1 MSAAKQGPK
10 AQKAMF
16 PTLTG
21 GRNRMAPE
29 RVAQHQRSRLE
40 GAMLEAVS
48 QHGYPSTTLAELVAL
63 AGISKSDFYR
73 HFDSK
78 AACFL
83 STLDAIFT
91 ASAERVSGAYRED
104 GDFRERLIAAMAA
117 FMEIVVEEPGAAS
130 FATVESLSLGAL
142 GAAHRQRGSEAFEL
156 MFAQSFEHSPSG
168 RTVSAITV
176 RAIVAGIRGV
186 VYRALRAKRQETLGD
201 EVEALVDWALDYQ
214 RDETPAVKEAMAAGA
229 RPSKPL
235 VVSGPAVDWSEPP
248 DSLRSRDELSQ
259 RERIVRAAARVA
271 VARGYE
277 KLSIPTISAE
287 AGTSNQTFYEHFRS
301 KRDAFLAAFEMLGAE
316 CLQRTAAAFLAAET
330 RPEAIGA
337 AVRAMLEYVATNEL
351 FARLGFFE
359 LPAAGPAAL
368 DRADAVVDG
377 FAALLA
383 PPDPTAEAPV
393 PGVLL
398 DAISNGVWE
407 VIQYEIAHGER
418 ESLPDRA
425 PEITRIAMI
434 PTRWTN

>member
-1 MSAAKQGPK
+1 MSAANPGPK

-29 RVAQHQRSRLE
+29 RVAQHQKSRLE

-91 ASAERVSGAYRED
+91 VSAERVSGAYREE
-104 GDFRERLIAAMAA
+104 GDFRERLVAAMAA
-117 FMEIVVEEPGAAS
+117 FMEVVVEEPGAAA
-130 FATVESLSLGAL
+130 FATVESLSLGAV
-142 GAAHRQRGSEAFEL
+142 GAAHRQQGSEAFEL
-156 MFAQSFEHSPSG
+156 MFAQSFEHSPSR

-186 VYRALRAKRQETLGD
+186 VYRALRAKRQETLPGSI
-201 EVEALVDWALDYQ
+201 EMLVDWALDYQ
-214 RDETPAVKEAMAAGA
+214 RDETPAVKAAMTAAA

-235 VVSGPAVDWSEPP
+235 AVSGPAVEWSEPP
-248 DSLRSRDELSQ
+248 DSRRSRDELSQ

-287 AGTSNQTFYEHFRS
+287 AGTSHQTFYENFRS

-316 CLQRTAAAFLAAET
+316 GLQRTAAAFLDAET

-337 AVRAMLEYVATNEL
+337 SIRAMLEYIATNEL
-351 FARLGFFE
+351 FARLAFFE

-368 DRADAVVDG
+368 DRADAVVDR

-383 PPDPTAEAPV
+383 PPDPSAEAPL
-393 PGVLL
+393 PRVLL
-398 DAISNGVWE
+398 DAISNGIWE
-407 VIQYEIAHGER
+407 VIQDEIAHGER
-418 ESLPDRA
+418 GSLPDRA
-425 PEITRIAMI
+425 PEIARIATI
-434 PTRWTN
+434 PSR